1 MTVILVLVTFLIFI
15 VIDYFFVHRR
25 TAQSAAVEG
34 RAAAPVSTAGEYV
47 DGFLVPKQMAYHPGH
62 SWLLRE
68 RRNLVRVGADEFAA
82 ALAGH
87 VERIEL
93 PRPGQWVRQGQ
104 KVFALYRDGEK
115 TELVSPTEGE
125 VTAVNPDV
133 IGNPELLR
141 KDPYGKGWFVTV
153 HVPDEESTSRNLVPG
168 GLVRSWMREA
178 VERLYGMQPKLAGLA
193 AADGGSPTHDLL
205 AGLPDVSWKE
215 VTREFFLT

>member
-1 MTVILVLVTFLIFI
+1 MHVPYTENEAKRRHVMTVILVLATFMVFI
-15 VIDYFFVHRR
+15 LLDWVVNRR
-25 TAQSAAVEG
+25 KAPQVAVASAHKVWPLLQPSYVE
-34 RAAAPVSTAGEYV
+34 
-47 DGFLVPKQMAYHPGH
+47 GFLVPEQLCYHPGH
-62 SWLLRE
+62 SWALRE
-68 RRNLVRVGADEFAA
+68 RRNLVRVGVDEFAA

-87 VERIEL
+87 VEKIEL

-193 AADGGSPTHDLL
+193 AAD
-205 AGLPDVSWKE
+205 
-215 VTREFFLT
+215 